1 MQVKNILFAAGAT
14 LLIASCK
21 NNVDFKKTKGGMPY
35 KLFTEG
41 KGAKPVEG
49 DILKLQFI
57 RKINDSV
64 LVSTYQQGAPAY
76 IPYSSQ
82 TQPYDISEVMSQV
95 HKGDSIYAV
104 QLVDSFMARNPQ
116 SVPPNF
122 KKGDKVITMVK
133 ILDIFKSPEA
143 ARKDEAET
151 KERAFSTDPAIKAQM
166 SKDAGLLNEY
176 MSKNGIQAQKTKNG
190 VLVQVSAQGTG
201 PKVEAGKFVSLKY
214 KGYTLDGNVF
224 DTNMDTSFKHT
235 EPLDFVIGSGGM
247 MKGFEEG
254 VMILKKGDKAKLLIP
269 SSLGYGAQGNGGA
282 IQPNSNLVFDI
293 EVLDV
298 KDAPAQQPRMPDP
311 RQQQRQ

>member
-1 MQVKNILFAAGAT
+1 MQAKHILFAAGAT
-14 LLIASCK
+14 LLMASCK

-41 KGAKPVEG
+41 KGANPVEG

-76 IPYSSQ
+76 IPFSTQ
-82 TQPYDISEVMSQV
+82 TQPYDISEVMGSV

-104 QLVDSFMARNPQ
+104 QLVDSFIARNPQ

-133 ILDIFKSPEA
+133 ILDIFKSQEA
-143 ARKDEAET
+143 ARKDEMET
-151 KERAFSTDPAIKAQM
+151 KERAFSTDPTIKAQLA
-166 SKDAGLLNEY
+166 KDAGLLNEY
-176 MSKNGIQAQKTKNG
+176 MSKNGIQATKTKNG
-190 VLVQVSAQGTG
+190 VLVQVTAQGSG
-201 PKVEAGKFVSLKY
+201 PKVETGKLVSLMY
-214 KGYTLDGNVF
+214 KGYTLDGNTF
-224 DTNMDTSFKHT
+224 DTNMDNSFKHT
-235 EPLDFVIGSGGM
+235 EPLDFVVGGGQM
-247 MKGFEEG
+247 MKGFEEA
-254 VMILKKGDKAKLLIP
+254 VMSLKKGDKAKVLIP
-269 SSLGYGAQGNGGA
+269 SALGYGAQGNGGS
-282 IQPNSNLVFDI
+282 IPPNSNLVFDL

-298 KDAPAQQPRMPDP
+298 KDQPAQQPSMQDP

>member
-1 MQVKNILFAAGAT
+1 MQAKNILFAAGIT
-14 LLIASCK
+14 LLMAGCK

-35 KLFTEG
+35 KLFTSG

-49 DILKLQFI
+49 DILKLQFT

-64 LVSTYQQGAPAY
+64 LISTYQQGAPAY
-76 IPYSSQ
+76 IPFSTA
-82 TQPYDISEVMSQV
+82 TQPYDISEVMGLV

-133 ILDIFKSPEA
+133 ILDIFKSQEA
-143 ARKDEAET
+143 ARKDEMDE
-151 KERAFSTDPAIKAQM
+151 KERAFSTNPAIKSQM
-166 SKDAGLLNEY
+166 AKDASIISDY

-190 VLVQVSAQGTG
+190 VFVQVLSSGGGAPVQ
-201 PKVEAGKFVSLKY
+201 AGKMVSLKY
-214 KGYTLDGNVF
+214 KGYNLSGKVF

-235 EPLDFVIGSGGM
+235 EPLEFVVGQGQM
-247 MKGFEEG
+247 VKGFEEG
-254 VMILKKGDKAKLLIP
+254 VQGLKKGDKARILIP
-269 SSLGYGAQGNGGA
+269 SSLGWGANSPSPMIG
-282 IQPNSNLVFDI
+282 PNENVIFDL

-298 KDAPAQQPRMPDP
+298 KDAPAPQPRMQDP
-311 RQQQRQ
+311 RQQPRQ